1 MKSGPSTRQELL
13 AVLRRDLAVLGAR
26 PADLAQPWVLF
37 LIVCTLFPLGASPGP
52 LLLAEIAPAVVWVGV
67 LMALLPALE
76 PLVRAD
82 LQDGTADRLLLSP
95 APLPLIVLAKAAVA
109 CIAVALPLML
119 IAPVA
124 GWLFG
129 LPWQAVPVLAAS
141 LALGTPTLCLLGLA
155 GAALV
160 VGLPRGG
167 LLLPLL
173 LLPLL
178 VPVLIFAAG
187 AVRAAAQG
195 FPAEP
200 ALRMLAALALLAL
213 SLAPFATAAALR
225 LRAQSG

>member
-1 MKSGPSTRQELL
+1 MRGEISTAREVL
-13 AVLRRDLAVLGAR
+13 ALLRRDLAVLGAR

-37 LIVCTLFPLGASPGP
+37 LIVCTLFPLGASPSP
-52 LLLAEIAPAVVWVGV
+52 ALLAEIAPAVIWVGV
-67 LMALLPALE
+67 LLTLLPAVE

-95 APLPLIVLAKAAVA
+95 APLPLLMLAKAMVA
-109 CIAVALPLML
+109 CLAVALPLML

-129 LPWQAVPVLAAS
+129 LPWPAVTVLA
-141 LALGTPTLCLLGLA
+141 LCLLLGAPTLCLLGLA

-187 AVRAAAQG
+187 AVRAAAHG

-200 ALRMLAALALLAL
+200 AIRMLAALALLAL
-213 SLAPFATAAALR
+213 SLAPFAAAAALR
-225 LRAQSG
+225 LRGQAG